1 MMNAVYFVL
10 RMVNEFICF
19 VYHLDPPFF
28 IQFFIELKR
37 EIEVWKRACN
47 SIVGYSR
54 DENSVRSML
63 NHKVETLETILRQH
77 CYETVPPED
86 NYRSVLTELEQK
98 VSIVPKNII
107 GKIIMIKHIK

>member
-1 MMNAVYFVL
+1 MMNVVYFVL
-10 RMVNEFICF
+10 QMVINICF
-19 VYHLDPPFF
+19 VCFQYKGRKYSFF
-28 IQFFIELKR
+28 KKFCFTELKR

-54 DENSVRSML
+54 DENSVRLML

-98 VSIVPKNII
+98 V
-107 GKIIMIKHIK
+107 